1 MNQAPTQDESNSFNW
16 KKRCDR
22 NYSSFASLIP
32 FLQERFGP
40 YLFVF
45 DPYLFMIYNFW
56 KPIDQ
61 TNNKCGLDKSSPYKK
76 YKVPF
81 I

>member
-1 MNQAPTQDESNSFNW
+1 MNQIHSIENKVWPQLRKFRKPDPIIA
-16 KKRCDR
+16 
-22 NYSSFASLIP
+22 
-32 FLQERFGP
+32 
-40 YLFVF
+40 F

-56 KPIDQ
+56 KSIEK
-61 TNNKCGLDKSSPYKK
+61 TNYKYGFDKSSPYKK

>member
-1 MNQAPTQDESNSFNW
+1 MFCKPDPIVW
-16 KKRCDR
+16 
-22 NYSSFASLIP
+22 
-32 FLQERFGP
+32 LQERFA
-40 YLFVF
+40 F

-61 TNNKCGLDKSSPYKK
+61 TNNKCGLDESSPYKK

-81 I
+81 YREGGLDKSSPYNKKYKIPKKI